1 MSFPNPYAPPP
12 DAPGGLPAGP
22 RRRPPV
28 HPVAWLGIGVAVV
41 SLLGW
46 MVAAGALAVRGAQ
59 SIVAAGT
66 LDDAE
71 CADLPADARE
81 ALDREIMRVTP
92 PGARLVDDGQ
102 GCDTYEGGSFFY
114 SGRTFDVDGDPVEAL
129 DYLATRAESDGWVP
143 LDDGIFRITSSA
155 LVTCLYL
162 WDEDGQAF
170 VEVDVTA
177 SDRDD
182 LNPLCQWGDGDTS
195 GGDDAAVGSA
205 GLTNPA
211 P

>member
-1 MSFPNPYAPPP
+1 M
-12 DAPGGLPAGP
+12 
-22 RRRPPV
+22 
-28 HPVAWLGIGVAVV
+28 
-41 SLLGW
+41 
-46 MVAAGALAVRGAQ
+46 
-59 SIVAAGT
+59 
-66 LDDAE
+66 
-71 CADLPADARE
+71 
-81 ALDREIMRVTP
+81 
-92 PGARLVDDGQ
+92 
-102 GCDTYEGGSFFY
+102 YEGGSYLYFV
-114 SGRTFDVDGDPVEAL
+114 RTFDVGGDPVDAL
-129 DYLATRAESDGWVP
+129 DHLATRAESDGWVP